1 MTDGFYRL
9 KQIIPDILPISRSSF
24 LRKVKDGEYP
34 QPVRLGKR
42 TVAPREIKQL
52 LDPKETRKYCVI
64 TK

>member
-42 TVAPREIKQL
+42 TVAWRKSEIQAYVEKVG
-52 LDPKETRKYCVI
+52 KV
-64 TK
+64 